1 MANSNTEHSRR
12 LRAKN
17 ATETNKRLLAAGLIK
32 LVTFRL
38 KSDLANEFDAIAHER
53 GLSRPAT
60 LQMLCDMYRQQNAI

>member
-17 ATETNKRLLAAGLIK
+17 ASETNKRLVAAGIIK
-32 LVTFRL
+32 LITFRL
-38 KSDLANEFDAIAHER
+38 KADVAKDFDAIAEER

-60 LQMLCDMYRQQNAI
+60 LEMLCDMYRQQNLK